1 MMMTSCLRE
10 DTARQIVQRT
20 MNIIDHS
27 VNVMSEQG
35 VIIASGD
42 PRRLH
47 QRHEGAVLALTENR
61 TVIIDEASARR
72 LKGVKPGINLPIVF
86 RQQIVGVVGISG
98 EPEKVQ
104 AYAELVKM
112 AAELILEQAEMLE
125 QNQWE
130 KRYRE
135 QLAAQIISGQQS
147 LAELRPMASGLGV
160 DLELPRV
167 ALMIH
172 FSSQQTLRQRELLER
187 LSNYDSQV
195 LVTPFGFEQ
204 IAMLLPLG
212 GGRIEERQALLKK
225 MLRKLHSQLLAHFD
239 VTLSVG
245 GLFDGNDALRRSWL
259 SAVALHNMA
268 SRQNIGQS
276 TLYYQDLLLPVLING
291 LAGSWQADEMGR
303 AWRTLCEA
311 DPKGVL
317 RRTLRCY
324 FEQNCDLSQTTK
336 LLHIHVNTLRYR
348 LSKIE
353 SITALDINKLD
364 SILQLFIG
372 MQLSD

>member
-1 MMMTSCLRE
+1 MMTSCLKE

-86 RQQIVGVVGISG
+86 RQKIVGVVGISG

-135 QLAAQIISGQQS
+135 QLAAQIISGQQR
-147 LAELRPMASGLGV
+147 LAELRPMASGLGI
-160 DLELPRV
+160 DLELPRI
-167 ALMIH
+167 ALMIN
-172 FSSQQTLRQRELLER
+172 FPSQDVLRQRELLEH
-187 LSNYDSQV
+187 LCSYDGQA

-204 IAMLLPLG
+204 IAMLLPLA
-212 GGRIEERQALLKK
+212 GGRVEERQALLKK
-225 MLRKLHSQLLAHFD
+225 ALRKLHSQLLEHFE

-245 GLFDGNDALRRSWL
+245 GIFEGDDALRRSWL
-259 SAVALHNMA
+259 SAVALHEMA
-268 SRQNIGQS
+268 LRQRIGRS
-276 TLYYQDLLLPVLING
+276 IVYYQDLLLPVLING
-291 LAGSWQADEMGR
+291 LSGTWQADEIGA
-303 AWRTLCEA
+303 AWKTLCEA
-311 DPKGVL
+311 DTKGVL

-348 LSKIE
+348 LSRIE
-353 SITALDINKLD
+353 SITSLDINKLD
-364 SILQLFIG
+364 SVLQLFIG

>member
-1 MMMTSCLRE
+1 MMTSCLKE

-112 AAELILEQAEMLE
+112 AAELILEQADMLE

-172 FSSQQTLRQRELLER
+172 FSSQQALRQRELLER

-225 MLRKLHSQLLAHFD
+225 NA
-239 VTLSVG
+239 
-245 GLFDGNDALRRSWL
+245 A
-259 SAVALHNMA
+259 
-268 SRQNIGQS
+268 
-276 TLYYQDLLLPVLING
+276 
-291 LAGSWQADEMGR
+291 
-303 AWRTLCEA
+303 
-311 DPKGVL
+311 
-317 RRTLRCY
+317 
-324 FEQNCDLSQTTK
+324 
-336 LLHIHVNTLRYR
+336 
-348 LSKIE
+348 
-353 SITALDINKLD
+353 
-364 SILQLFIG
+364 
-372 MQLSD
+372 

>member
-160 DLELPRV
+160 DLEMPRV

-172 FSSQQTLRQRELLER
+172 FSSQQALRQHELLER

-259 SAVALHNMA
+259 SAVALHEMA
-268 SRQNIGQS
+268 SRQKREQS
-276 TLYYQDLLLPVLING
+276 TLYYQDLLLPILING

-311 DPKGVL
+311 DTKGVL

-348 LSKIE
+348 LCKIE
-353 SITALDINKLD
+353 SITALNINSLD

>member
-1 MMMTSCLRE
+1 MMTSCLKE

-20 MNIIDHS
+20 MNIIDYS

-86 RQQIVGVVGISG
+86 RQRIVGVVGISG

-160 DLELPRV
+160 DLDLSRV

-172 FSSQQTLRQRELLER
+172 FPSREVLRQRELLER
-187 LSNYDSQV
+187 LGSYDSQA

-212 GGRIEERQALLKK
+212 GGRAEERLALLKK
-225 MLRKLHSQLLAHFD
+225 TLRKLHSQLLVHFD

-245 GLFDGNDALRRSWL
+245 GFFEGDDALRRSWL
-259 SAVALHNMA
+259 SAVALHEMA
-268 SRQNIGQS
+268 SRQKIGRS
-276 TLYYQDLLLPVLING
+276 ILYYQDLLLPVLLNG
-291 LAGSWQADEMGR
+291 LSGSWQADEMGR
-303 AWRTLCEA
+303 AWKTLCEA
-311 DPKGVL
+311 DTKGVL

-324 FEQNCDLSQTTK
+324 FEQNCDLSLTTK

-353 SITALDINKLD
+353 SITALDINNLG

>member
-1 MMMTSCLRE
+1 MIISCLKE

-86 RQQIVGVVGISG
+86 RQKIVGVVGISG

-135 QLAAQIISGQQS
+135 QLATQIISGQQS
-147 LAELRPMASGLGV
+147 LTELRPMASGLGV
-160 DLELPRV
+160 DLELRRV

-172 FSSQQTLRQRELLER
+172 FPSRDVLRQRELLER
-187 LSNYDSQV
+187 LGGYDSQA
-195 LVTPFGFEQ
+195 LVAPIGFEQ

-212 GGRIEERQALLKK
+212 SGRAEDQPALLKK
-225 MLRKLHSQLLAHFD
+225 TLRKLHSQLLTHFE

-245 GLFDGNDALRRSWL
+245 GCFDGDDAIRRSWL
-259 SAVALHNMA
+259 SAVALQEMA
-268 SRQNIGQS
+268 SRQKIGRS
-276 TLYYQDLLLPVLING
+276 ILYYQDLLLPVLLNG
-291 LAGSWQADEMGR
+291 LSGSWQADEMGR
-303 AWRTLCEA
+303 AWKTLCDA

-353 SITALDINKLD
+353 SITSLDINKLD
-364 SILQLFIG
+364 SVLQLFIG